1 MPVFDAYLMVDWSAA
16 NAPNRGKDSI
26 WLGLTVRGRHGLRL
40 THLENPATRANA
52 TERIIQLA
60 AMNLHRGRRILIGF
74 DFPFGFPAGTARAL
88 GKRGLPWR
96 NLWQELD
103 DRLVDHDDNRNNR
116 FDVAEG
122 LNAALTGE
130 PFPFWG
136 LSREEV
142 RPFLVRRNRRPH
154 GEGDL
159 AERRLCDIR
168 IPSTQPVWKL
178 AGAGSVGSQVI
189 TGIPRVWQIRRDP
202 RIAFDCLI
210 WPFETGLQCDDRAAI
225 MLAEVYPSLVPP
237 RPMKG
242 RPKDAGQ
249 VAAIGRRYAELD
261 LVGALAPLFEGDPA
275 LPGHVKR
282 QIELEEAW
290 ILGVQTDNAL

>member
-1 MPVFDAYLMVDWSAA
+1 MSVFDAYLMVDWSAA
-16 NAPNRGKDSI
+16 NTPNRGKDSI
-26 WLGLTVRGRHGLRL
+26 WLGLTVRGRQGLRL
-40 THLENPATRANA
+40 THLENPATRASA

-60 AMNLHRGRRILIGF
+60 VNNRRQGRRILIGF
-74 DFPFGFPAGTARAL
+74 DFPFGFPVGTANAL

-96 NLWQELD
+96 NIWQELE
-103 DRLVDHDDNRNNR
+103 DRLVDHDDNSNNR

-130 PFPFWG
+130 AFPFWG

-154 GEGDL
+154 GVGDL

-202 RIAFDCLI
+202 RIAFECHI
-210 WPFETGLQCDDRAAI
+210 WPFETGLRFDSRAAI
-225 MLAEVYPSLVPP
+225 ILAEVYPSLVPP
-237 RPMKG
+237 RVIKG

-261 LVGALAPLFEGDPA
+261 AAGALAPLFEGDPS
-275 LPGHVKR
+275 LPSHVKQ
-282 QIELEEAW
+282 QIESEEAW
-290 ILGVQTDNAL
+290 ILGVREDNAL

>member
-1 MPVFDAYLMVDWSAA
+1 MVDWSAA

-60 AMNLHRGRRILIGF
+60 AINLHRGRRILIGF

-130 PFPFWG
+130 PFPFGVYHAKRFVLFGAPKSPAAWRRRSGRATIMRHSHPIDATG
-136 LSREEV
+136 L
-142 RPFLVRRNRRPH
+142 
-154 GEGDL
+154 
-159 AERRLCDIR
+159 
-168 IPSTQPVWKL
+168 
-178 AGAGSVGSQVI
+178 
-189 TGIPRVWQIRRDP
+189 
-202 RIAFDCLI
+202 
-210 WPFETGLQCDDRAAI
+210 ETGWGRLGRQSGNHWHTPG
-225 MLAEVYPSLVPP
+225 LADTP
-237 RPMKG
+237 RP
-242 RPKDAGQ
+242 
-249 VAAIGRRYAELD
+249 
-261 LVGALAPLFEGDPA
+261 
-275 LPGHVKR
+275 
-282 QIELEEAW
+282 
-290 ILGVQTDNAL
+290 TDRL

>member
-1 MPVFDAYLMVDWSAA
+1 MVDWSAA

-60 AMNLHRGRRILIGF
+60 AINLHRGRRILIGF

-136 LSREEV
+136 LSREEG

-178 AGAGSVGSQVI
+178 PGPARSAVRYSLAYPGSGRYAETHGSPLIATFGHLKQV
-189 TGIPRVWQIRRDP
+189 
-202 RIAFDCLI
+202 FD
-210 WPFETGLQCDDRAAI
+210 A
-225 MLAEVYPSLVPP
+225 M
-237 RPMKG
+237 
-242 RPKDAGQ
+242 
-249 VAAIGRRYAELD
+249 IGRR
-261 LVGALAPLFEGDPA
+261 
-275 LPGHVKR
+275 
-282 QIELEEAW
+282 
-290 ILGVQTDNAL
+290 